1 MLSFSQH
8 ITEIEEGVNDPA
20 IFKAI
25 FLAGGPGSGKSFIVG
40 KTGLTSLGFK
50 VVNPDTAFE
59 KALNKAGLEMNPDNI
74 FSVKGQDIRGRAKE
88 LTNKQQE
95 LYVKGRLG
103 LVIDGTGKDA
113 NKILRQR
120 GLLQKLGYSTAMI
133 LVNTD
138 KETALK
144 RNDARPRRLD
154 PKEVGKMWDE
164 VQSNL
169 GRYQQAFKKNFI
181 IVDNSDGKDYNKE
194 TLRAYRLMSK
204 FAKAEPMNPIAKKW
218 IATQKEETNPRIP
231 RKKGQPANSK
241 KHSDLY
247 TDENPRGTIHGL
259 GFKDVETARASIKK
273 IENSGRK
280 HAHKIQAA
288 VAMEQRAREMGKTAE
303 AAIYRTYINKMKKK
317 TKEMNKSEDTGGIG
331 FQAKGYMEYHPKN
344 NKKFRKLTPF
354 QTESYK
360 SLFLPEQKNTHMT
373 HIEDKVLYG
382 GVKGTREA
390 INALRSIRDMLAG
403 KSSTQMSVKWDGA
416 PAIFCGEDP
425 TDGKFFVAKKGIFA
439 KSGAKVYKSNADIDA
454 DNSGDLAEKLK
465 LAFKHLKNL
474 GIKDVIQGDFLYS
487 KQDLNKTKIDGK
499 QYITFHPNTIVYA
512 VEAGTEAAKRITKS
526 QIGVVWHTTYKG
538 KDFASMKASY
548 GVKKIPSS
556 PAVWSQDAELSGAGE
571 ATMNEKETKEV
582 TSYLST
588 AGFLFNKVAGDTLRE
603 LEKNP
608 KLAQL
613 IEQYNNTFVRA
624 GQMLPDSKKHTAR
637 LIRWIENKYKKEIDK
652 RKTAKGKQ
660 AQQDKLDSILKFFSP
675 QNKVSLV
682 NMFDLQKNIVLAKL
696 KLINRLNSIS
706 NIDAFVKTSKG
717 YKTTGAEGYVAID
730 KLGGGAVKLVDR
742 LEFSYNNFSP
752 DILKGWDKPR

>member
-113 NKILRQR
+113 SKILRQR

-154 PKEVGKMWDE
+154 PIEVGKMWDE

-169 GRYQQAFKKNFI
+169 GRYQTAFKKNFV
-181 IVDNSDGKDYNKE
+181 IVDNSEGKDYTKE
-194 TLRAYRLMSK
+194 TLRAYRIMSR
-204 FAKAEPMNPIAKKW
+204 FAKAEPQNPIAQKW
-218 IATQKEETNPRIP
+218 IETQKEEVVVKSSMVENFTNFI
-231 RKKGQPANSK
+231 
-241 KHSDLY
+241 
-247 TDENPRGTIHGL
+247 T
-259 GFKDVETARASIKK
+259 
-273 IENSGRK
+273 
-280 HAHKIQAA
+280 
-288 VAMEQRAREMGKTAE
+288 
-303 AAIYRTYINKMKKK
+303 
-317 TKEMNKSEDTGGIG
+317 
-331 FQAKGYMEYHPKN
+331 
-344 NKKFRKLTPF
+344 
-354 QTESYK
+354 
-360 SLFLPEQKNTHMT
+360 EQKNTHMT

-390 INALRSIRDMLAG
+390 INALRNIRDMLAG
-403 KSSTQMSVKWDGA
+403 TSSGRISTKWDGA

-425 TDGKFFVAKKGIFA
+425 RDGEFFVAKKGIFN
-439 KSGAKVYKSNADIDA
+439 KDPKVYKTAADIEA
-454 DNSGDLAEKLK
+454 DTTGDLSDKLK
-465 LAFKHLKNL
+465 LALKHLKPLN
-474 GIKDVIQGDFLYS
+474 IKGVIQGDFLYAKS
-487 KQDLNKTKIDGK
+487 DLTKEKIDGK
-499 QYITFHPNTIVYA
+499 QYLTFHPNTIVYA
-512 VEAGTEAAKRITKS
+512 VETGTEAAKTIQKS
-526 QIGVVWHTTYKG
+526 KIGIVWHTTYTG
-538 KDFASMKASY
+538 DSFENMKATF
-548 GVKKIPSS
+548 GVKNIPSS
-556 PAVWSQDAELSGAGE
+556 TNVWGQDAMLTNASA
-571 ATMNEKETKEV
+571 ATMNEKETADV
-582 TSYLST
+582 TKMLST
-588 AGFLFNKVAGDTLRE
+588 AGFLFNKIAGDTLRE
-603 LEKNP
+603 LEKN
-608 KLAQL
+608 KVLAQL
-613 IEQYNNTFVRA
+613 IEQFNNTYVRK
-624 GQMLPDSKKHTAR
+624 GQMIPNSKSHVNK
-637 LIRWIENKYKKEIDK
+637 LIKFIEQKYKKEIDK
-652 RKTAKGKQ
+652 RTTEKGK
-660 AQQDKLDSILKFFSP
+660 AVQQDKLDTILKFFSRE
-675 QNKVSLV
+675 NKKSLIQ
-682 NMFDLQKNIVLAKL
+682 MFELQRQIVLVKL
-696 KLINRLNSIS
+696 KLINRLNRIS

-730 KLGGGAVKLVDR
+730 KLGSGAVKLVDR

-752 DILKGWDKPR
+752 DILKGWDNPN

>member
-1 MLSFSQH
+1 MISFAEH
-8 ITEIEEGVNDPA
+8 IKDIDEGVNDPA

-113 NKILRQR
+113 SKILRQR

-181 IVDNSDGKDYNKE
+181 IVDNSEGKDYSKE

-218 IATQKEETNPRIP
+218 IATQKEEVVV
-231 RKKGQPANSK
+231 KS
-241 KHSDLY
+241 S
-247 TDENPRGTIHGL
+247 
-259 GFKDVETARASIKK
+259 
-273 IENSGRK
+273 
-280 HAHKIQAA
+280 
-288 VAMEQRAREMGKTAE
+288 MGKTFTNF
-303 AAIYRTYINKMKKK
+303 IT
-317 TKEMNKSEDTGGIG
+317 
-331 FQAKGYMEYHPKN
+331 
-344 NKKFRKLTPF
+344 
-354 QTESYK
+354 
-360 SLFLPEQKNTHMT
+360 EQKNTHMT

-390 INALRSIRDMLAG
+390 INALRDIRDMLAG
-403 KSSTQMSVKWDGA
+403 KSSSKISTKWDGA

-425 TDGKFFVAKKGIFA
+425 RDGEFFVAKKGIFA
-439 KSGAKVYKSNADIDA
+439 KNPKVYKTNADIDA
-454 DNSGDLAEKLK
+454 DTSGDLADKLK
-465 LAFKHLKNL
+465 LALKYLKPLN
-474 GIKDVIQGDFLYS
+474 IKQVIQGDFLFT
-487 KQDLNKTKIDGK
+487 KQDLNREKIEGK
-499 QYITFHPNTIVYA
+499 QYVTFHPNTIVYA
-512 VEAGTEAAKRITKS
+512 VPMS
-526 QIGVVWHTTYKG
+526 QSKTIMNSKIGIVWHTTYTG
-538 KDFASMKASY
+538 SSFENMKASF
-548 GVKKIPSS
+548 GVKNPPMSKD
-556 PAVWSQDAELSGAGE
+556 VWGQDAMLTNASQ
-571 ATMNEKETKEV
+571 ATMNEKETAEV
-582 TSYLST
+582 TQHLST
-588 AGFLFNKVAGDTLRE
+588 AGFLFNKVAGSTLRE
-603 LEKNP
+603 LEKNQ
-608 KLAQL
+608 KLAQT
-613 IEQYNNTFVRA
+613 IEQFNNTYVRK
-624 GQMLPDSKKHTAR
+624 GQMHGDSKVHTEK
-637 LIRWIENKYKKEIDK
+637 LIKFIQNKYQKRIDK
-652 RKTAKGKQ
+652 RKTDKGKGR
-660 AQQDKLDSILKFFSP
+660 QQDKLDALLKFFSP
-675 QNKVSLV
+675 QNKQSLIQ
-682 NMFDLQKNIVLAKL
+682 MFELQKQLVFAKL

-706 NIDAFVKTSKG
+706 NIDAFVKTKKG

-730 KLGGGAVKLVDR
+730 KLTGGAVKLVDR

-752 DILKGWDKPR
+752 DILKGWDKPK

>member
-113 NKILRQR
+113 SKILRQR

-154 PKEVGKMWDE
+154 PDEVGKMWDE

-169 GRYQQAFKKNFI
+169 GRYQQAFKKRFI
-181 IVDNSDGKDYNKE
+181 IVDNSEGKDYNKE
-194 TLRAYRLMSK
+194 TLRAYRIMSK
-204 FAKAEPMNPIAKKW
+204 FAKEEPMNPIAKKW
-218 IATQKEETNPRIP
+218 IATQKEEVVV
-231 RKKGQPANSK
+231 KS
-241 KHSDLY
+241 S
-247 TDENPRGTIHGL
+247 
-259 GFKDVETARASIKK
+259 
-273 IENSGRK
+273 
-280 HAHKIQAA
+280 
-288 VAMEQRAREMGKTAE
+288 MGKTFTNF
-303 AAIYRTYINKMKKK
+303 IT
-317 TKEMNKSEDTGGIG
+317 
-331 FQAKGYMEYHPKN
+331 
-344 NKKFRKLTPF
+344 
-354 QTESYK
+354 
-360 SLFLPEQKNTHMT
+360 EQKNTHMT

-390 INALRSIRDMLAG
+390 INALRNIRDMLAG
-403 KSSTQMSVKWDGA
+403 KSSSKLSTKWDGA

-425 TDGKFFVAKKGIFA
+425 RDGEFFVAKKGIFA
-439 KSGAKVYKSNADIDA
+439 KNPKVYKTNADIDA
-454 DNSGDLAEKLK
+454 DTSGDLADKLK
-465 LAFKHLKNL
+465 LALKHLKPL
-474 GIKDVIQGDFLYS
+474 GIKQVIQGDFLFT
-487 KQDLNKTKIDGK
+487 KQDLTKEKIDGK
-499 QYITFHPNTIVYA
+499 QYLTFHPNTIVYA
-512 VEAGTEAAKRITKS
+512 VELGTEAAKEINNSK
-526 QIGVVWHTTYKG
+526 IGIVWHTTYTG
-538 KDFASMKASY
+538 NTFEDMKASF
-548 GVKKIPSS
+548 GVKNPPKSKN
-556 PAVWSQDAELSGAGE
+556 VWGQDAMLTNASE
-571 ATMNEKETKEV
+571 ATMNEKETAEV
-582 TSYLST
+582 TKNLST
-588 AGFLFNKVAGDTLRE
+588 AGFLFNKIAGDTLRE
-603 LEKNP
+603 LEKNQ
-608 KLAQL
+608 KLAQT
-613 IEQYNNTFVRA
+613 IEQFNNTFVRK
-624 GQMLPDSKKHTAR
+624 GEMHGNSKTHTDR
-637 LIRWIENKYKKEIDK
+637 LIKFIQKKYQKRIDK
-652 RKTAKGKQ
+652 RKTEKGKSR
-660 AQQDKLDSILKFFSP
+660 QQDKLDALLDFFSP
-675 QNKVSLV
+675 QNKKSLE
-682 NMFDLQKNIVLAKL
+682 NMFELQKQLVFAKL

-730 KLGGGAVKLVDR
+730 KLGNGAVKLVDR

-752 DILKGWDKPR
+752 DILKGWDKPK

>member
-8 ITEIEEGVNDPA
+8 IKEIDEGVNDPA

-74 FSVKGQDIRGRAKE
+74 FSIKGQDIRGRAKE

-113 NKILRQR
+113 SKILRQR

-154 PKEVGKMWDE
+154 PDEVGKMWDE

-169 GRYQQAFKKNFI
+169 GRYQQAFKKRFI
-181 IVDNSDGKDYNKE
+181 IVDNSEGKDYNKE
-194 TLRAYRLMSK
+194 TLRAYRIMSK

-218 IATQKEETNPRIP
+218 IETQKEEVVV
-231 RKKGQPANSK
+231 KS
-241 KHSDLY
+241 S
-247 TDENPRGTIHGL
+247 
-259 GFKDVETARASIKK
+259 
-273 IENSGRK
+273 
-280 HAHKIQAA
+280 
-288 VAMEQRAREMGKTAE
+288 MGKTFTNF
-303 AAIYRTYINKMKKK
+303 IT
-317 TKEMNKSEDTGGIG
+317 
-331 FQAKGYMEYHPKN
+331 
-344 NKKFRKLTPF
+344 
-354 QTESYK
+354 
-360 SLFLPEQKNTHMT
+360 EQKNTHMT

-390 INALRSIRDMLAG
+390 INALRNIRDMLAG
-403 KSSTQMSVKWDGA
+403 KSSSKLSTKWDGA

-425 TDGKFFVAKKGIFA
+425 RDGEFFVAKKGVFN
-439 KSGAKVYKSNADIDA
+439 KNPKVYKTDAEIDA
-454 DNSGDLAEKLK
+454 DTTGDLADKLK
-465 LAFKHLKNL
+465 LALKHLKPL
-474 GIKDVIQGDFLYS
+474 GIKQVIQGDFLFT
-487 KQDLNKTKIDGK
+487 KQDLVKEKIDGK
-499 QYITFHPNTIVYA
+499 QYLTFHPNTIVYA
-512 VEAGTEAAKRITKS
+512 VELGTEAAKEINNSK
-526 QIGVVWHTTYKG
+526 IGIVWHTTYTG
-538 KDFASMKASY
+538 NTFEDMKASF
-548 GVKKIPSS
+548 GVKNPPKSKN
-556 PAVWSQDAELSGAGE
+556 VWGQDAMLTNASE
-571 ATMNEKETKEV
+571 ATMNEKETAEV
-582 TSYLST
+582 TKNLST
-588 AGFLFNKVAGDTLRE
+588 AGFLFNKIAGDTLRE
-603 LEKNP
+603 LEKNQ
-608 KLAQL
+608 KLAQT
-613 IEQYNNTFVRA
+613 IEQFNNTFVRK
-624 GQMLPDSKKHTAR
+624 GEMHGNSKTHTDR
-637 LIRWIENKYKKEIDK
+637 LIKFIQKKYQKRIDK
-652 RKTAKGKQ
+652 RKTEKGKSR
-660 AQQDKLDSILKFFSP
+660 QQDKLDALLDFFSP
-675 QNKVSLV
+675 QNKKSLE
-682 NMFDLQKNIVLAKL
+682 NMFELQKQLVFAKL

-730 KLGGGAVKLVDR
+730 KLGNGAVKLVDR

-752 DILKGWDKPR
+752 DILKGWDKPK

>member
-1 MLSFSQH
+1 MLSFSEH
-8 ITEIEEGVNDPA
+8 IAEIEEGINDPA
-20 IFKAI
+20 IFKAV

-50 VVNPDTAFE
+50 VVNSDTAFE
-59 KALNKAGLEMNPDNI
+59 RAMNQAGLVMNPDNI
-74 FSVKGQDIRGRAKE
+74 FSVDGQDIRTKAKE
-88 LTNKQQE
+88 LTAKQQMM
-95 LYVKGRLG
+95 YMKGRLG
-103 LVIDGTGKDA
+103 LVIDGTGRDA
-113 NKILRQR
+113 EKIIRQNEK
-120 GLLQKLGYSTAMI
+120 LKELGYSTAMI
-133 LVNTD
+133 FVNTD
-138 KETALK
+138 KETALR
-144 RNDARPRRLD
+144 RNNERERKLD
-154 PKEVGKMWDE
+154 TKQISKMWDN
-164 VQSNL
+164 VQRNV
-169 GRYQQAFKKNFI
+169 GKYQRAFKNRLI

-194 TLRAYRLMSK
+194 STRAFRVMKK
-204 FAKAEPMNPIAKKW
+204 FAEGPPKNPIAQKW
-218 IATQKEETNPRIP
+218 IKQQKERN
-231 RKKGQPANSK
+231 
-241 KHSDLY
+241 
-247 TDENPRGTIHGL
+247 
-259 GFKDVETARASIKK
+259 
-273 IENSGRK
+273 
-280 HAHKIQAA
+280 
-288 VAMEQRAREMGKTAE
+288 
-303 AAIYRTYINKMKKK
+303 
-317 TKEMNKSEDTGGIG
+317 ED
-331 FQAKGYMEYHPKN
+331 YMEYHPKN
-344 NKKFRKLTPF
+344 NKKYRKLTPF

-360 SLFLPEQKNTHMT
+360 GLFLPEEKNTHMT

-403 KSSTQMSVKWDGA
+403 KSSTKMSVKWDGA

-425 TDGKFFVAKKGIFA
+425 SDGKFFVAKKGIFA
-439 KSGAKVYKSNADIDA
+439 KNPKVYKSNADIDA
-454 DNSGDLAEKLK
+454 DTSGDLAEKLK
-465 LAFKHLKNL
+465 LALKHLKNL

-487 KQDLNKTKIDGK
+487 KQDLSKTKIDGK

-526 QIGVVWHTTYKG
+526 QIGIVWHTTYKG

-571 ATMNEKETKEV
+571 ATMNEKETTEV

-608 KLAQL
+608 ELAQL

-637 LIRWIENKYKKEIDK
+637 LIRWIENKYKKEMDK

-660 AQQDKLDSILKFFSP
+660 TQQDKLDTILKFFSP
-675 QNKVSLV
+675 QNRVSLV

-696 KLINRLNSIS
+696 KLINRLNNIS
-706 NIDAFVKTSKG
+706 NIDAFVKTRNG

-742 LEFSYNNFSP
+742 LEFSYNNFSAN
-752 DILKGWDKPR
+752 ILKGWDKPR

>member
-1 MLSFSQH
+1 MISFAEH
-8 ITEIEEGVNDPA
+8 IKEIDEGVNDPA

-25 FLAGGPGSGKSFIVG
+25 FLAGGPGSGKTFIVG
-40 KTGLTSLGFK
+40 KTGLTSLGFR
-50 VVNPDTAFE
+50 VVNSDTAFE
-59 KALNKAGLEMNPDNI
+59 NALKKAGLEMNPDNI
-74 FSVKGQDIRGRAKE
+74 FSVKGQGIRDRAKE
-88 LTNKQQE
+88 LTAKQQG
-95 LYVKGRLG
+95 LYIKGRLG
-103 LVIDGTGKDA
+103 LVIDGTGRDSE
-113 NKILRQR
+113 KILRQKR
-120 GLLQKLGYSTAMI
+120 MLEGLGYSTAMI

-194 TLRAYRLMSK
+194 SLRAYRLMSK

-259 GFKDVETARASIKK
+259 GFKDVETARASVKK
-273 IENSGRK
+273 IENSGKK

-303 AAIYRTYINKMKKK
+303 AAIYRAYINKMKKK

-360 SLFLPEQKNTHMT
+360 SLFLPEEKNTHMT

-403 KSSTQMSVKWDGA
+403 KSSTKMSVKWDGA

-454 DNSGDLAEKLK
+454 DTSGDLAEKLK

-487 KQDLNKTKIDGK
+487 KQDLSKTKIDGK

-526 QIGVVWHTTYKG
+526 QIGIVWHTTYKG

-556 PAVWSQDAELSGAGE
+556 PHSKLLTG
-571 ATMNEKETKEV
+571 
-582 TSYLST
+582 
-588 AGFLFNKVAGDTLRE
+588 
-603 LEKNP
+603 P
-608 KLAQL
+608 K
-613 IEQYNNTFVRA
+613 
-624 GQMLPDSKKHTAR
+624 MSKC
-637 LIRWIENKYKKEIDK
+637 
-652 RKTAKGKQ
+652 
-660 AQQDKLDSILKFFSP
+660 SFP
-675 QNKVSLV
+675 V
-682 NMFDLQKNIVLAKL
+682 
-696 KLINRLNSIS
+696 SIS
-706 NIDAFVKTSKG
+706 RRQK
-717 YKTTGAEGYVAID
+717 
-730 KLGGGAVKLVDR
+730 
-742 LEFSYNNFSP
+742 
-752 DILKGWDKPR
+752 W

>member
-113 NKILRQR
+113 SKILRQR

-194 TLRAYRLMSK
+194 SLRAYRLMSK

-218 IATQKEETNPRIP
+218 IATQKE
-231 RKKGQPANSK
+231 
-241 KHSDLY
+241 D
-247 TDENPRGTIHGL
+247 
-259 GFKDVETARASIKK
+259 
-273 IENSGRK
+273 
-280 HAHKIQAA
+280 
-288 VAMEQRAREMGKTAE
+288 
-303 AAIYRTYINKMKKK
+303 
-317 TKEMNKSEDTGGIG
+317 
-331 FQAKGYMEYHPKN
+331 YMEYHPKN
-344 NKKFRKLTPF
+344 NKKYRKLTPF

-403 KSSTQMSVKWDGA
+403 KSSTKMSVKWDGA

-439 KSGAKVYKSNADIDA
+439 KNPKVYKSNADIDA
-454 DNSGDLAEKLK
+454 DTSGDLAEKLK
-465 LAFKHLKNL
+465 LALKHLKNL

-487 KQDLNKTKIDGK
+487 KQDLSKTKIDGK

-582 TSYLST
+582 TGYLST

-603 LEKNP
+603 LENNP

-675 QNKVSLV
+675 QNRVSLV
-682 NMFDLQKNIVLAKL
+682 NMFELQKQLVLAKL

-706 NIDAFVKTSKG
+706 NIDVFVKTSKG

>member
-1 MLSFSQH
+1 MISFAEH
-8 ITEIEEGVNDPA
+8 IKDIDEGVNDPA

-113 NKILRQR
+113 SKILRQR

-181 IVDNSDGKDYNKE
+181 IVDNSEGKDYSKE

-218 IATQKEETNPRIP
+218 IATQKEEVVV
-231 RKKGQPANSK
+231 KS
-241 KHSDLY
+241 SMV
-247 TDENPRGTIHGL
+247 ENFTSFI
-259 GFKDVETARASIKK
+259 T
-273 IENSGRK
+273 
-280 HAHKIQAA
+280 
-288 VAMEQRAREMGKTAE
+288 
-303 AAIYRTYINKMKKK
+303 
-317 TKEMNKSEDTGGIG
+317 
-331 FQAKGYMEYHPKN
+331 
-344 NKKFRKLTPF
+344 
-354 QTESYK
+354 
-360 SLFLPEQKNTHMT
+360 EQKNTHMT

-390 INALRSIRDMLAG
+390 INALRNIRDMLAG
-403 KSSTQMSVKWDGA
+403 TSSGRISTKWDGA

-425 TDGKFFVAKKGIFA
+425 RDGEFFVAKKGIFN
-439 KSGAKVYKSNADIDA
+439 KDPKVYKTAADIEA
-454 DNSGDLAEKLK
+454 DTTGDLSDKLK
-465 LAFKHLKNL
+465 LALKHLKPLN
-474 GIKDVIQGDFLYS
+474 IKGVIQGDFLYAKS
-487 KQDLNKTKIDGK
+487 DLKKEKIDGK
-499 QYITFHPNTIVYA
+499 QYLTFHPNTIVYA
-512 VEAGTEAAKRITKS
+512 VETGTEAAKTIQKS
-526 QIGVVWHTTYKG
+526 KIGIVWHTTYNG
-538 KDFASMKASY
+538 SSFENMKATF
-548 GVKKIPSS
+548 GVKNIPSS
-556 PAVWSQDAELSGAGE
+556 TNVWGQDAMLTNASA
-571 ATMNEKETKEV
+571 ATMNEKETADV
-582 TSYLST
+582 TKMLST
-588 AGFLFNKVAGDTLRE
+588 AGFLFNKIAGDTLRE
-603 LEKNP
+603 LEKN
-608 KLAQL
+608 KILAQL
-613 IEQYNNTFVRA
+613 IEQFNNTYVRK
-624 GQMLPDSKKHTAR
+624 GQMIPNSKSHVNK
-637 LIRWIENKYKKEIDK
+637 LIKFIQQKYKKEIDK
-652 RKTAKGKQ
+652 RTTEKGKAVQ
-660 AQQDKLDSILKFFSP
+660 KDKLDTILKFFSP
-675 QNKVSLV
+675 QNKKSLIQ
-682 NMFDLQKNIVLAKL
+682 MFELQRQIVLVKL
-696 KLINRLNSIS
+696 KLINRLNRIS

-730 KLGGGAVKLVDR
+730 KLGSGAVKLVDR

-752 DILKGWDKPR
+752 DILKGWDNPN

>member
-74 FSVKGQDIRGRAKE
+74 FSIKGQDIRGRAKE

-113 NKILRQR
+113 SKILRQR

-154 PKEVGKMWDE
+154 PDEVGKMWDE

-169 GRYQQAFKKNFI
+169 GRYQQAFKKRFI
-181 IVDNSDGKDYNKE
+181 IVDNSEGKDYNKE
-194 TLRAYRLMSK
+194 TLRAYRIMSK
-204 FAKAEPMNPIAKKW
+204 FAKEEPMNPIAKKW
-218 IATQKEETNPRIP
+218 IATQKEEVVV
-231 RKKGQPANSK
+231 KS
-241 KHSDLY
+241 S
-247 TDENPRGTIHGL
+247 
-259 GFKDVETARASIKK
+259 
-273 IENSGRK
+273 
-280 HAHKIQAA
+280 
-288 VAMEQRAREMGKTAE
+288 MGKTFTNF
-303 AAIYRTYINKMKKK
+303 IT
-317 TKEMNKSEDTGGIG
+317 
-331 FQAKGYMEYHPKN
+331 
-344 NKKFRKLTPF
+344 
-354 QTESYK
+354 
-360 SLFLPEQKNTHMT
+360 EQKNTHMT

-390 INALRSIRDMLAG
+390 INALRNIRDMLAG
-403 KSSTQMSVKWDGA
+403 KSSSKLSTKWDGA

-425 TDGKFFVAKKGIFA
+425 RDGEFFVAKKGVFN
-439 KSGAKVYKSNADIDA
+439 KNPKVYKTDAEIDA
-454 DNSGDLAEKLK
+454 DTSGDLADKLK
-465 LAFKHLKNL
+465 LALKHLKPL
-474 GIKDVIQGDFLYS
+474 GIKQVIQGDFLFT
-487 KQDLNKTKIDGK
+487 KQDLTKEKIDGK
-499 QYITFHPNTIVYA
+499 QYLTFHPNTIVYA
-512 VEAGTEAAKRITKS
+512 VELGTEAAKEINNSK
-526 QIGVVWHTTYKG
+526 IGIVWHTTYTG
-538 KDFASMKASY
+538 NTFEDMKASF
-548 GVKKIPSS
+548 GVKNPPKSKN
-556 PAVWSQDAELSGAGE
+556 VWGQDAMLTNASE
-571 ATMNEKETKEV
+571 ATMNEKETAEV
-582 TSYLST
+582 TKNLST
-588 AGFLFNKVAGDTLRE
+588 AGFLFNKIAGDTLRE
-603 LEKNP
+603 LEKNQ
-608 KLAQL
+608 KLAQT
-613 IEQYNNTFVRA
+613 IEQFNNTFVRK
-624 GQMLPDSKKHTAR
+624 GEMHGNSKTHTDR
-637 LIRWIENKYKKEIDK
+637 LIKFIQKKYQKRIDK
-652 RKTAKGKQ
+652 RKTEKGKSR
-660 AQQDKLDSILKFFSP
+660 QQDKLDALLDFFSP
-675 QNKVSLV
+675 QNKKSLE
-682 NMFDLQKNIVLAKL
+682 NMFELQKQLVFAKL

-730 KLGGGAVKLVDR
+730 KLGNGAVKLVDR

-752 DILKGWDKPR
+752 DILKGWDKPK

>member
-1 MLSFSQH
+1 MISFAEH
-8 ITEIEEGVNDPA
+8 IKDIDEGVNDPA

-113 NKILRQR
+113 SKILRQR

-218 IATQKEETNPRIP
+218 IATQKEEVVV
-231 RKKGQPANSK
+231 KS
-241 KHSDLY
+241 S
-247 TDENPRGTIHGL
+247 
-259 GFKDVETARASIKK
+259 
-273 IENSGRK
+273 
-280 HAHKIQAA
+280 
-288 VAMEQRAREMGKTAE
+288 MGKTFTNF
-303 AAIYRTYINKMKKK
+303 IT
-317 TKEMNKSEDTGGIG
+317 
-331 FQAKGYMEYHPKN
+331 
-344 NKKFRKLTPF
+344 
-354 QTESYK
+354 
-360 SLFLPEQKNTHMT
+360 EQKNTHMT

-390 INALRSIRDMLAG
+390 INALRDIRDMLAG
-403 KSSTQMSVKWDGA
+403 KSSSKISTKWDGA

-425 TDGKFFVAKKGIFA
+425 EDGEFFVAKKGIFA
-439 KSGAKVYKSNADIDA
+439 KNPKVYKTNAEIDA
-454 DNSGDLAEKLK
+454 DTSGDLADKLK
-465 LAFKHLKNL
+465 LALKHLKPL
-474 GIKDVIQGDFLYS
+474 GIKQVIQGDFLFT
-487 KQDLNKTKIDGK
+487 KQDLSKEKIDGK
-499 QYITFHPNTIVYA
+499 QYLTFHPNTIIYA
-512 VEAGTEAAKRITKS
+512 VELGTEAAK
-526 QIGVVWHTTYKG
+526 QINSSKIGIVWHTTYTG
-538 KDFASMKASY
+538 SSFENMKASF
-548 GVKKIPSS
+548 GVKNPPKSKN
-556 PAVWSQDAELSGAGE
+556 VWGQDAMLTNASE
-571 ATMNEKETKEV
+571 ATMNEKETAEV
-582 TSYLST
+582 TKNLST
-588 AGFLFNKVAGDTLRE
+588 AGFLFNKIAGDTLRE
-603 LEKNP
+603 LEKNQ
-608 KLAQL
+608 KLAQT
-613 IEQYNNTFVRA
+613 IEQFNNTFVRK
-624 GQMLPDSKKHTAR
+624 GEMHGNSKTHTDK
-637 LIRWIENKYKKEIDK
+637 LIKFIQKKYQKRIDK
-652 RKTAKGKQ
+652 RKTEKGKGR
-660 AQQDKLDSILKFFSP
+660 QQDKLDALLDFFSP
-675 QNKVSLV
+675 QNKKSLES
-682 NMFDLQKNIVLAKL
+682 MFELQKQLVFAKL

-706 NIDAFVKTSKG
+706 KIDAFVKTTKG

-730 KLGGGAVKLVDR
+730 KLGNGAVKLVDR

-752 DILKGWDKPR
+752 DILKGWDKPK